1 MDTHASCG
9 STVAKA
15 SAGERIKPESVAS
28 IEAQALKKKK
38 TMVCGNGC
46 VQRQR
51 ITQ

>member
-1 MDTHASCG
+1 MDTHVSCG

-28 IEAQALKKKK
+28 IEAQALKKK

-51 ITQ
+51 IAQ